1 MPDDPHAERFVGRIR
16 AGGVIAILRLE
27 AAEDLVPVAEA
38 IQAGGVTAIEFTLTT
53 PGAVRALRP
62 ARMRLSREVLL
73 GVGTVL
79 CAEAAQEAIEA
90 GAEFVVAPNL
100 NPSVVAACRA
110 AGIPVIPGAFTPT
123 EIVEAW
129 DAGAS
134 LVKVFPVGS
143 VGPRYIRDLRGPFPH
158 IPLVPTG
165 GVSLDNLEAFMQAG
179 AVAVGVGGEMVPK
192 DLLARRAFPE
202 ITARAR
208 AFADA
213 VRRARRA
220 GSTQS

>member
-1 MPDDPHAERFVGRIR
+1 MPADRRVEPVVERIR
-16 AGGVIAILRLE
+16 AGGVIAILRLD

-53 PGAVRALRP
+53 PGAVRVLRP
-62 ARMRLSREVLL
+62 ARMRLGREVLL

-79 CAEAAQEAIEA
+79 SAEAAQEAIEA

-100 NPSVVAACRA
+100 NPSVVGACRA
-110 AGIPVIPGAFTPT
+110 AGIPVIPGAFSPT
-123 EIVEAW
+123 EVVAAW

-143 VGPRYIRDLRGPFPH
+143 VGPRYIRDLRGPFPY

-165 GVSLDNLEAFMQAG
+165 GVSLDNLEAFIQAG

-208 AFADA
+208 AFSDA
-213 VRRARRA
+213 ILRARKA

>member
-1 MPDDPHAERFVGRIR
+1 VDERAARVVTRIR
-16 AGGVIAILRLE
+16 AGGVIAILRLA

-38 IQAGGVTAIEFTLTT
+38 IEAGGVAAIEFTLTT
-53 PGAVRALRP
+53 PGAVRVLEP
-62 ARMRLSREVLL
+62 ARARLGAGIAL

-79 CAEAAQEAIEA
+79 TRQSAEDAIAA

-100 NPSVVAACRA
+100 CPAVVDACRA
-110 AGIPVIPGAFTPT
+110 AGVPVIPGAFSPT
-123 EIVEAW
+123 EVAAAW

-158 IPLVPTG
+158 IPMVPTG
-165 GVSLDNLEAFMQAG
+165 GVSLDAVPAFLQAG
-179 AVAVGVGGEMVPK
+179 AAALGVGGEMVPK
-192 DLLARRAFPE
+192 DLLARRAFAE
-202 ITARAR
+202 ISARAR

-213 VRRARRA
+213 VRHARGDA
-220 GSTQS
+220 

>member
-1 MPDDPHAERFVGRIR
+1 M
-16 AGGVIAILRLE
+16 
-27 AAEDLVPVAEA
+27 DL
-38 IQAGGVTAIEFTLTT
+38 
-53 PGAVRALRP
+53 
-62 ARMRLSREVLL
+62 
-73 GVGTVL
+73 
-79 CAEAAQEAIEA
+79 
-90 GAEFVVAPNL
+90 
-100 NPSVVAACRA
+100 
-110 AGIPVIPGAFTPT
+110 
-123 EIVEAW
+123 
-129 DAGAS
+129 

-143 VGPRYIRDLRGPFPH
+143 VGPRYIRDLRGPLPH

-213 VRRARRA
+213 VRRTRGA
-220 GSTQS
+220 GSAQT

>member
-1 MPDDPHAERFVGRIR
+1 VTEDGAERVVERLR
-16 AGGVIAILRLE
+16 AGGVIAILRL
-27 AAEDLVPVAEA
+27 AAAGDLVPAAEA
-38 IQAGGVTAIEFTLTT
+38 IAAGGVTAIEFTLTT
-53 PGAVRALRP
+53 PGAVRALGP
-62 ARMRLSREVLL
+62 ARAQLGPGVAL

-79 CAEAAQEAIEA
+79 TREKAEEAIAA

-100 NPSVVAACRA
+100 CPVVIDACRA
-110 AGIPVIPGAFTPT
+110 AGVPVIPGAFSPT
-123 EIVEAW
+123 EVAAAW

-143 VGPRYIRDLRGPFPH
+143 VGPRYIRDLRGPFPD
-158 IPLVPTG
+158 IPMVPTG
-165 GVSLDNLEAFMQAG
+165 GVSLDGVAAYLQAG
-179 AVAVGVGGEMVPK
+179 AAAVGVGSEMVPK

-213 VRRARRA
+213 VRHARGIPPA
-220 GSTQS
+220 AS